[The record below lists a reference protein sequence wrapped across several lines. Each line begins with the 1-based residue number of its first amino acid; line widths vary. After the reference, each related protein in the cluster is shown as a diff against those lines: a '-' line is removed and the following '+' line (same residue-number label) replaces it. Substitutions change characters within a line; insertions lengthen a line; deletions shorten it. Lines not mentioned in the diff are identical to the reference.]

1 MTKRFMAV
9 LLFRLAPRR
18 AQAVSEKKQPCGL
31 TLTNS
36 PARCNMQGSGFLI
49 RYDSCPGHLRR
60 HARHH
65 PKDLLPSRPPTAGR
79 RDNPATQLPGSGR
92 GAGGNPRRD
101 RSASRSKNP
110 PTGYRN
116 RASSSASDNGT
127 EAPSRKSAARARL
140 LRCRPRIFSSTLSRT
155 TSRYT
160 VTGRSCPSL
169 CARSDA

>member
-49 RYDSCPGHLRR
+49 RCDSCPAISGAMPGIIPRTFCHPDRR
-60 HARHH
+60 RRA
-65 PKDLLPSRPPTAGR
+65 AGTIR
-79 RDNPATQLPGSGR
+79 QRNCREAAEGT
-92 GAGGNPRRD
+92 GANPRRD